1 MKNIMTKV
9 LVSALILAFMGTGLS
24 AWASSPRTNQEGSKI
39 NINTATLSQLQELPR
54 IGPKV
59 AQRILDFRQQH
70 GRFQRVED
78 LMKVEGI
85 GEKTF
90 QNLKPLITVGPPPGK
105 K

>member
-1 MKNIMTKV
+1 MKNIMTKG
-9 LVSALILAFMGTGLS
+9 LVCAWILAFMGTGLS
-24 AWASSPRTNQEGSKI
+24 AWASSPGTNQEGSKI

-70 GRFQRVED
+70 GPFQRIED

-90 QNLKPLITVGPPPGK
+90 QNLKPLITVGPSPGK